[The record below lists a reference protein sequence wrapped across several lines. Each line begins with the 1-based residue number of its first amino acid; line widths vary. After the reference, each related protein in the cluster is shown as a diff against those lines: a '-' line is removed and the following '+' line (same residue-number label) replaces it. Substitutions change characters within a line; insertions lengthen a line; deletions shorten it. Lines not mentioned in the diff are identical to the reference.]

1 MENTI
6 KNLEA
11 QYQAIINDMTI
22 EQIEQRSLL
31 VSMSAPT
38 QNNILFQK
46 LLTDEYNYRIGLK
59 RYDELY
65 KKVKNNTITKK
76 ERRELEIL
84 AFGEDFVNDK
94 NPNKKW
100 RA

>member
-100 RA
+100 

>member
-84 AFGEDFVNDK
+84 AFGEVFVNDK

-100 RA
+100 